1 MPLPPQHWDYE
12 NITQYFAFVPCA
24 LGIELMPLC
33 LQGKPFAGW
42 ANSPVPCISLFNV
55 HCQMQRVPLQWHSYS
70 LCHFIYAASVKAIY
84 IIQWLNLKLILWVSS
99 WASHRSSLWLL
110 QPVLFS
116 LSANQKGYLT
126 FKLYPAGKRDLL
138 IVIFSKVIWN
148 EEIKGRNVTGGSR
161 KQDPFVHSTVIHT
174 PAQKASKI
182 HFLCIAKDG
191 DRNEPQ
197 RTVLINKDRITSP
210 VLRYLAGRIRTTCFK
225 SSATAPC
232 EV

>member
-1 MPLPPQHWDYE
+1 
-12 NITQYFAFVPCA
+12 
-24 LGIELMPLC
+24 
-33 LQGKPFAGW
+33 
-42 ANSPVPCISLFNV
+42 
-55 HCQMQRVPLQWHSYS
+55 MQRVPLQWHFYS
-70 LCHFIYAASVKAIY
+70 LCHFIYAASVKVIY

-99 WASHRSSLWLL
+99 WASHGSSLWLL

-148 EEIKGRNVTGGSR
+148 EEIKGRNVIGGSR
-161 KQDPFVHSTVIHT
+161 KPDSFAHSTVIHA

-197 RTVLINKDRITSP
+197 RTVLINKI
-210 VLRYLAGRIRTTCFK
+210 K
-225 SSATAPC
+225 SLVQYFGIWQGESEPHVSKVQLWSLTVGQWLTFSVVELC
-232 EV
+232 CM